1 MTEGQLPRLVLKS
14 TLPPQQPAFDD
25 EVLAQLL
32 EEMHNLIAR
41 YPYVARTLAA
51 AFVAEGRRFAE
62 TPEGHEWYIT
72 LSQSELIRRG
82 QLIWEAYGLDNLVE
96 SEPEH
101 LPTIWSDTFA
111 TASAH
116 TDLESI
122 LSLLLVRGI
131 RDASFRT

>member
-1 MTEGQLPRLVLKS
+1 MTDVPLPRLVLEN
-14 TLPPQQPAFDD
+14 TPPPQSATIDD

-32 EEMHNLIAR
+32 GEMQSLIVR

-51 AFVAEGRRFAE
+51 AFVAEGQRFAQ
-62 TPEGHEWYIT
+62 TPEGREWYET

-96 SEPEH
+96 SKPEH
-101 LPTIWSDTFA
+101 LPGLWADTFA
-111 TASAH
+111 TAAAH

-122 LSLLLVRGI
+122 LSLLLVRGV
-131 RDASFRT
+131 RDASFRA